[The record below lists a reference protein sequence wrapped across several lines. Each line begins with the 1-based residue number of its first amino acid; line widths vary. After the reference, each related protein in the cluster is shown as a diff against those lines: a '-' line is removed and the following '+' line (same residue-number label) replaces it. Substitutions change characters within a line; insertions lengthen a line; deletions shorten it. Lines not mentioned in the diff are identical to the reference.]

1 MRAFVS
7 RRSALCTLANIVA
20 GNAHQVDSVVGL
32 QVLPVVADLL
42 LSSRFPSIRT
52 EACRLV
58 TNVASEG
65 VTHVQAVVSCTK
77 LVAALLSALSETETI
92 EVRAEAA
99 KAVGAA
105 ASSGSP
111 EQISLLVDAGFV
123 GPMCDMLLVRWG
135 GENDDDEDGDD
146 TIIYILEGLEMILYV
161 GEVQSRSCG
170 GGGNN
175 RMASKLVDAGG
186 DFKIRNLQRRSSDC
200 SGEVQERVSAILE
213 TYFDTE
219 TAVVGNDEAAAAT
232 L

>member
-111 EQISLLVDAGFV
+111 EQIGLFVDAGFI

-135 GENDDDEDGDD
+135 GGNEDDDGDD
-146 TIIYILEGLEMILYV
+146 TILYIIEGLEMILHV

-170 GGGNN
+170 SRGNN
-175 RMASKLVDAGG
+175 RMTLKLVEAAG
-186 DFKIRNLQRRSSDC
+186 FSKIRNLHRRSSDC
-200 SGEVQERVSAILE
+200 SGEVQDRVAAILE

-219 TAVVGNDEAAAAT
+219 TAVVGKDEAAAAT